1 MCGKDILSKE
11 WTQGRLN
18 AFIMST
24 LRAGSRR
31 WPPKWDALE
40 EAKTEKK
47 PNAKTGRL
55 AQHYKCAGCQE
66 EFTSKDIEVDHI
78 EPVVPL
84 TGFVSWDNVIE
95 RLFCSKKNLQVLC
108 TKCHKAK
115 TKEENKQKKDNK
127 NETRSTRAK

>member
-1 MCGKDILSKE
+1 MTT

-24 LRAGSRR
+24 LRAGSKR
-31 WPPKWDALE
+31 WPPKWEVLN

-47 PNAKTGRL
+47 TNVKTGKL
-55 AQHYKCAGCQE
+55 AQHYRCASCEQ

-84 TGFVSWDNVIE
+84 SGFVSWDDVIT
-95 RLFCSKKNLQVLC
+95 RLFCPKENLQVLC
-108 TKCHKAK
+108 VGCHKKK
-115 TKEENKQKKDNK
+115 TKEESQIKKETK
-127 NETRSTRAK
+127 NANRSTSAK